1 MIYYTNYPWNVA
13 TSQQTG
19 GVPVV
24 INSKKQTV
32 INMPFSFDIETSTT
46 TVNGQPVAFMYIWQM
61 GINDVAVYG
70 RTWNEFKDCLARI
83 RGTFAPNGET
93 IVIYVHNLSFEFAFV
108 APYLKISDVFARTPH
123 HPIYFT
129 TVDGFEFR
137 CSYFLTGK
145 SLALLA
151 AETSRPKLTGD
162 LDYSLLRHMHTRLT
176 EQELKYCENDVLI
189 LTEFIANEIKRNGDI
204 TKIPLTKTGYVRRAV
219 LDAFKASPD
228 FEKYQRG
235 LRCTYPSVNVFAL
248 LNKCFSGGFTH
259 ANCSYVGLTLENI
272 ASVDLASSYPTQML
286 KHKFPVGAWHKL
298 TEIPNADVLTA
309 FCKEYACIM
318 EITYK
323 NLCAKSDHHTI
334 SRHKCSVAEN
344 AVIDNGRVVSGD
356 YVTTYI
362 TSVDFITNN
371 LFYDYDAIMIHTLYY
386 SKMDYL
392 PKPLIDVII
401 DRYQKKTLLKGATDE
416 NEQKLY
422 ALSKEFI
429 NSLYGMTVTNPIDDT
444 IIYNNGEWTTERG
457 EPQTLLNKHRSSK
470 KYCLPYAVGVF
481 VTAWA
486 RYELLTTVAEIGDD
500 AIYCDTDS
508 IKIRHYEQHKHVI
521 DNYNERNAAELKT
534 AMKHHGRKL
543 SDVAPRD
550 KLIGIFEFEGVY
562 NEFKTLG
569 AKRYCYSDAKG
580 FHYTVA
586 GLPKSRGES
595 QFSPLAYM
603 QKRARNKRQT
613 LFDVFEYDLQI
624 PADYSCKMESVYNT
638 EKWSKI
644 VTDYTGKRAR
654 VQETFGVAL
663 NPIPF
668 TMGVCSEFWA
678 FLTGLENNIYKPL
691 DSLNGKPD
699 ILKINPLD

>member
-1 MIYYTNYPWNVA
+1 MIYYTEYPWGVRCDVA
-13 TSQQTG
+13 TVQK
-19 GVPVV
+19 
-24 INSKKQTV
+24 KKQTYV
-32 INMPFSFDIETSTT
+32 NLPFAFDIETSTT
-46 TVNGQPVAFMYIWQM
+46 AVDGSPVAFMYVWQM
-61 GINDVAVYG
+61 GINGVAVYG
-70 RTWNEFKDCLARI
+70 RTWNEFLDCLARI
-83 RGTFAPNGET
+83 RETFAPNGET
-93 IVIYVHNLSFEFAFV
+93 VVIYVHNLSFEFAFV
-108 APYLKISDVFARTPH
+108 APYLQIDKVFSRTPH

-145 SLALLA
+145 SLALLS
-151 AETSRPKLTGD
+151 AETSVKKLVGE
-162 LDYSLLRHMHTRLT
+162 LDYKLLRHRNTPLT

-189 LTEFIANEIKRNGDI
+189 LNEFIRNEIARNNNDI
-204 TKIPLTKTGYVRRAV
+204 TQIPLTKTGYVRRAV

-228 FEKYQRG
+228 FEKYQKT
-235 LRCTYPSVNVFAL
+235 LRCTYPSLQVFAL

-259 ANCSYVGLTLENI
+259 ANCSYVGLTLENV

-286 KHKFPVGAWHKL
+286 KHKFPVGAWHRL

-309 FCKEYACIM
+309 VCREYACIM

-323 NLCAKSDHHTI
+323 NLRAKSDHHTI
-334 SRHKCSVAEN
+334 SRHKCSVADN
-344 AVIDNGRVVSGD
+344 AVIDNGRIVSSD

-371 LFYDYDAIMIHTLYY
+371 LFYDYDAIMVHTLYY

-401 DRYQKKTLLKGATDE
+401 DRYQKKTLLKGATNE
-416 NEQKLY
+416 NDQKLY

-444 IIYNNGEWTTERG
+444 IVYNNGEWAVERG
-457 EPQTLLNKHRSSK
+457 DAHALLNKHRASK

-486 RYELLTTVAEIGDD
+486 RYELLTTVAKIGDD

-508 IKIRHYEQHKHVI
+508 IKIRNYEQHKHII
-521 DNYNERNAAELKT
+521 DDYNERNAAELKT

-543 SDVAPRD
+543 DDVSPRG
-550 KLIGIFEFEGVY
+550 KLIGVFEFEGVY
-562 NEFKTLG
+562 SEFKTMG
-569 AKRYCYSDAKG
+569 AKRYCYTDANG

-586 GLPKSRGES
+586 GLPKSHGDGKT
-595 QFSPLAYM
+595 PLKYM
-603 QKRARNKRQT
+603 QIRAKETRTT
-613 LFDVFEYDLQI
+613 LFDVFDFDMQI
-624 PADYSCKMESVYNT
+624 PSEYSCKMESVYNI
-638 EKWSKI
+638 EPWSKTVI
-644 VTDYTGKRAR
+644 DYTGRRAR
-654 VQETFGVAL
+654 VKELFGVAL

-668 TMGVCSEFWA
+668 TMGCCSEFWS
-678 FLTGLENNIYKPL
+678 FLIGLENNLYKPL
-691 DSLNGKPD
+691 DGLNTKPD